1 LTLTTA
7 KRENNLKRRK
17 KVGLPDIE
25 LERSMNLQSRVMTI
39 EETLRNSTVI
49 DSVDDKRRKKMHG
62 VLKWARDI
70 HKSIVKDLKKLEV
83 ENKGATPQDVERLL
97 EKMFSFAEKFENSI
111 TKLIS
116 DEEVLEQLDDKNREF
131 LIEYTKTT
139 REKLKKDNSFF
150 EKSSIEMRLIK

>member
-1 LTLTTA
+1 M
-7 KRENNLKRRK
+7 
-17 KVGLPDIE
+17 GLPDIE